1 MKKKLFISLFIFIPL
16 FLMMTACGNHPN
28 ISGNQ
33 PTVGTTDK
41 STSSSESKPIETEV
55 GLTYTHTKTEV
66 EWASEEIKKTQLEE
80 MEIDEKTFFN
90 MYDSATIEV
99 KFLEESKAV
108 IIFNMGGSG
117 DVANVFY
124 KNEKQV
130 ISFYGSL
137 EDMEANQVKK
147 DGGFFAGQFKL
158 SDDYQS
164 FYWIAH
170 QEGMLTVT
178 LTCTIK

>member
-1 MKKKLFISLFIFIPL
+1 M
-16 FLMMTACGNHPN
+16 
-28 ISGNQ
+28 
-33 PTVGTTDK
+33 
-41 STSSSESKPIETEV
+41 
-55 GLTYTHTKTEV
+55 
-66 EWASEEIKKTQLEE
+66 
-80 MEIDEKTFFN
+80 
-90 MYDSATIEV
+90 
-99 KFLEESKAV
+99 
-108 IIFNMGGSG
+108 
-117 DVANVFY
+117 ANVFY

-130 ISFYGSL
+130 ISFYSSL